1 MWPLP
6 RTPSASVN
14 RFRACGMLW
23 VQTAD
28 SAHGAG
34 VLEGVGVCLTRVT
47 CLDGRCRSA
56 LLASSISKL
65 RALPMLDGW
74 LGQSPAGFVPGML
87 RIGRTLTPADA
98 VLRVTGST
106 PA

>member
-1 MWPLP
+1 M
-6 RTPSASVN
+6 
-14 RFRACGMLW
+14 
-23 VQTAD
+23 
-28 SAHGAG
+28 
-34 VLEGVGVCLTRVT
+34 LEGVGVCLTRVT

-74 LGQSPAGFVPGML
+74 LGQLPAGFVPGML
-87 RIGRTLTPADA
+87 RIGRTLAPADA
-98 VLRVTGST
+98 VPRRQATT